1 MWKVFCSS
9 VQRVPVPGKTVKA
22 TENKITCLK
31 TEGHS
36 GFAENMVLYLGPA
49 SFISETADFNQS

>member
-1 MWKVFCSS
+1 M
-9 VQRVPVPGKTVKA
+9 PGKTVKA